1 MTYEDWLML
10 YPHLLWIFH
19 ELKYKILITVLN
31 SDPLPPP
38 QKIHLIR
45 LELLKLLLICLLN
58 KFLIKNCRNQDVW
71 NINDIKKNL
80 SVNTTGPACLKSK
93 LHVLQDFFMLLQTSS
108 QFSVWFTG
116 IFRSNSL
123 FLGANARKAVNEG
136 RADTIPIFLC
146 EIPHL
151 FRRRIIDIDVALV
164 TVAPPDKHG
173 FCSLGTSVDCTRSAI
188 QNARYIIGI

>member
-1 MTYEDWLML
+1 MTPPPTKNDRSSEYNRPRFFKIENVFM
-10 YPHLLWIFH
+10 YC
-19 ELKYKILITVLN
+19 KIL
-31 SDPLPPP
+31 
-38 QKIHLIR
+38 
-45 LELLKLLLICLLN
+45 LLCSSIKVH
-58 KFLIKNCRNQDVW
+58 KFWFK
-71 NINDIKKNL
+71 
-80 SVNTTGPACLKSK
+80 
-93 LHVLQDFFMLLQTSS
+93 
-108 QFSVWFTG
+108 FTG

-188 QNARYIIGI
+188 QNARYIIGIIKAYSLMLHVDVQLFKVT